1 VKAVLIDDSTV
12 NVTLLR
18 VLARQI
24 AGCETV
30 EFTDPHV
37 ALQWCQNNDHD
48 LVVLDYMM
56 PGLDGLALIKALR
69 SSTRCLDVPILMLT
83 ASHDDEVRYEALNR
97 GANDFLTKPVDR
109 LEFLARVRNLL
120 ALRRA
125 QRELAERADRLQ
137 AEVDR
142 ATKEVIDRENDT
154 IFRLSRAAEYRDPE
168 TGAHVLRMAHY
179 SRLIAQR
186 LGLPDVF
193 QDLLFH
199 AAPMHDIGKV
209 GTPDNILLKP
219 GKLTPEEMVVMR
231 QHAEMGHEILRDSPS
246 PVLQMAAIIALSHHE
261 RYDGTGYPN
270 ALLGQDIPLAGR
282 IVAVADV
289 FDALT
294 SERPYKKAWPIE
306 EAVSYMR
313 DQSGKH
319 FDPGC
324 VEAFFRDMS
333 DILRIRQTFTDEPRD
348 SIAHLNYTA
357 AIAASKE
364 LV

>member
-18 VLARQI
+18 VLARQVPD
-24 AGCETV
+24 CDTV
-30 EFTDPHV
+30 EFTDPHL
-37 ALQWCQNNDHD
+37 ALQWCQANDHD
-48 LVVLDYMM
+48 LIVMDYMM

-69 SSTRCLDVPILMLT
+69 QSPRSLEVPILMLT
-83 ASHDDEVRYEALNR
+83 ASHDDEVRYEALSR

-125 QRELAERADRLQ
+125 QRELADEAERLK

-142 ATKEVIDRENDT
+142 ATKEVIERENDT

-193 QDLLFH
+193 SELLFH

-219 GKLTPEEMVVMR
+219 GKLTDDEMVIMR
-231 QHAEMGHEILRDSPS
+231 QHAEIGHEILRDSPS

-261 RYDGTGYPN
+261 RFDGSGYPQS
-270 ALLGQDIPLAGR
+270 LIGDDIPLAGR

-294 SERPYKKAWPIE
+294 SERPYKRAWPVE
-306 EAVSYMR
+306 EAMSYMR
-313 DQSGKH
+313 EQGGKH
-319 FDPGC
+319 FDPKC
-324 VEAFFRDMS
+324 VEAFFEDMPEV
-333 DILRIRQTFTDEPRD
+333 LRIRQAFADEPRD
-348 SIAHLNYTA
+348 LIPHLSYTA
-357 AIAASKE
+357 AIAVSKE
-364 LV
+364 FA

>member
-18 VLARQI
+18 VLARQVPD
-24 AGCETV
+24 CETV

-37 ALQWCQNNDHD
+37 ALQWCQSNDHD

-69 SSTRCLDVPILMLT
+69 QSPRSTEVPILMLT
-83 ASHDDEVRYEALNR
+83 ASHDDEVRYEALSR

-109 LEFLARVRNLL
+109 IEFLARVRNLL

-125 QRELAERADRLQ
+125 QRDLAEKAERLQ
-137 AEVDR
+137 AEVER
-142 ATKEVIDRENDT
+142 ATKEVIERENDT

-179 SRLIAQR
+179 SKLIAQR
-186 LGLPDVF
+186 LGLPEVF

-199 AAPMHDIGKV
+199 SAPMHDIGKV

-219 GKLTPEEMVVMR
+219 GKLTDDEMVIMR
-231 QHAEMGHEILRDSPS
+231 QHAEIGHEILRDSPS

-261 RYDGTGYPN
+261 RFDGSGYPQG
-270 ALLGQDIPLAGR
+270 LVGHDIPLAGR

-294 SERPYKKAWPIE
+294 SERPYKRAWPVE
-306 EAVSYMR
+306 EAVKYMR
-313 DQSGKH
+313 DQAEKH
-319 FDPGC
+319 FDPSC
-324 VEAFFRDMS
+324 VDVFFS
-333 DILRIRQTFTDEPRD
+333 DLNEVLRIRQTFSDEPQD
-348 SIAHLNYTA
+348 LIPHLSYTA
-357 AIAASKE
+357 AIAVSKE
-364 LV
+364 AA